1 MSYRC
6 NERKRTREDNTYRVL
21 DGAAEVEVEVTAVA
35 TSIVGSNPV
44 ACLVAVCQRHAL
56 QGRPGRAFRSLLKT
70 TQLTDNPTLKVSTS
84 LVRFRFYHSLCQHH
98 YSSYRC
104 SHPSLCLCL
113 CHPHLRGLC
122 RSKSCSSPAARTD
135 GLRIECGE
143 VTLGA
148 HFYLATRRCRGG
160 HREYFPLVRVD
171 KDEWYSCQLP
181 SGQVTGCG
189 ARVVNSQMP
198 PTGRTGVVKQ
208 PRGAAFVR
216 ATPEQC
222 RVRQAKWA

>member
-21 DGAAEVEVEVTAVA
+21 DGAAEVEVEVAAVA

-70 TQLTDNPTLKVSTS
+70 TQLTDNPTLKCPRRSSVSGSTI
-84 LVRFRFYHSLCQHH
+84 
-98 YSSYRC
+98 SYI
-104 SHPSLCLCL
+104 STAT
-113 CHPHLRGLC
+113 PHTGVHTRACACACATPIWRGLC
-122 RSKSCSSPAARTD
+122 RSRSCSSPAARTD

-148 HFYLATRRCRGG
+148 YFYLATRAAVAIESTFRLCALIRMSGTAASSPLDRSQVVGPESSTRRCRL
-160 HREYFPLVRVD
+160 RE
-171 KDEWYSCQLP
+171 
-181 SGQVTGCG
+181 
-189 ARVVNSQMP
+189 
-198 PTGRTGVVKQ
+198 GR
-208 PRGAAFVR
+208 
-216 ATPEQC
+216 E
-222 RVRQAKWA
+222 